1 MAHVETVQTTVQ
13 KRKSPKRRIS
23 KTKRIKLERVPIR
36 LSKNAEVVLK
46 TRYLK
51 KNEKQEV
58 TERPEDLFG
67 RVAST
72 LAEIEKNWD
81 TPQEKIEEF
90 ETKFY
95 NMMATGDY
103 MPNSPTLM
111 NAGREMG
118 MLSACFV
125 LPVEDS
131 IEGIFSSIKNT
142 AMIQKAG
149 GGTGFDFSRLRPAGD
164 FVKSSGGTSPGPLC
178 FLKVFSDASDAI
190 QQGAFRRGAN
200 MGMLRIDHPDIM
212 DFIRYKEDLSR
223 ITNFNISVNMT
234 DEFMETLKRDPNSIH
249 YVVNPRTRERSPL
262 KKKGSVNEFWRVSEI
277 FHEIIHRAHS
287 TGEPGL
293 CFTDKVNRV
302 NPTPH
307 MGNMEAT
314 NPCGEQPLLPYEACN
329 LGSINLAN
337 FVIGSG
343 PKAVFDWD
351 RYREVIHSSTRFLDN
366 VVDANNYP
374 IPEIRQMCHGNRKI
388 GLGIMG
394 FADALYKMHIPYNS
408 NGSVKFGEAVMKFMN
423 EESHNFSEKLAQERG
438 SFPYWQGSIWEKQG
452 REMRNACTTTVAP
465 TGTISIIANCSGG
478 IEPLFSVAFFRN
490 VLNGKRLIEVNDEF
504 KRVAEEEGF
513 YSESLMEGVAKD
525 GTLKNCPEVP
535 EKWKKIFVCAHDIE
549 PEWHVK
555 IQAAFQKYCDAAISK
570 TINFSH
576 EVPVEDVDKIYRMAY
591 DMNCKGVTIYRD
603 GCRQNQPMALNNEKA
618 QDKKGTPATQSS
630 KPAVPMK

>member
-81 TPQEKIEEF
+81 TPQEKIEEL
-90 ETKFY
+90 EIKFY
-95 NMMATGDY
+95 NMMSTGDF

-200 MGMLRIDHPDIM
+200 MGMMRVDHPDIM

-234 DEFMETLKRDPNSIH
+234 NEFMDALKRDPKSVH
-249 YVVNPRTRERSPL
+249 YVVNPRSNERVPL
-262 KKKGSVNEFWRVSEI
+262 KKKGAIDEYWTVGEI
-277 FHEIIHRAHS
+277 FDEIIKRAHG

-293 CFTDKVNRV
+293 CFIDNVNAS

-307 MGNMEAT
+307 LGKMEAT

-337 FVIGSG
+337 FVVGRKE
-343 PKAVFDWD
+343 KAKFDWS
-351 RYREVIHSSTRFLDN
+351 RFRGVVHSCTRLLDN
-366 VVDANNYP
+366 VVEANNYP
-374 IPEIRQMCHGNRKI
+374 IPER
-388 GLGIMG
+388 
-394 FADALYKMHIPYNS
+394 
-408 NGSVKFGEAVMKFMN
+408 
-423 EESHNFSEKLAQERG
+423 
-438 SFPYWQGSIWEKQG
+438 
-452 REMRNACTTTVAP
+452 
-465 TGTISIIANCSGG
+465 
-478 IEPLFSVAFFRN
+478 
-490 VLNGKRLIEVNDEF
+490 
-504 KRVAEEEGF
+504 
-513 YSESLMEGVAKD
+513 
-525 GTLKNCPEVP
+525 
-535 EKWKKIFVCAHDIE
+535 
-549 PEWHVK
+549 
-555 IQAAFQKYCDAAISK
+555 
-570 TINFSH
+570 
-576 EVPVEDVDKIYRMAY
+576 
-591 DMNCKGVTIYRD
+591 
-603 GCRQNQPMALNNEKA
+603 
-618 QDKKGTPATQSS
+618 
-630 KPAVPMK
+630 